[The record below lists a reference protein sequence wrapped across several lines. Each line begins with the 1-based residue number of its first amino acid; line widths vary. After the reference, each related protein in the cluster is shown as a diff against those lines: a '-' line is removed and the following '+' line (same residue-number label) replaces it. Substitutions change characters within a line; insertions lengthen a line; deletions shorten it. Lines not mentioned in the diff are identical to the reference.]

1 MKGVNK
7 MFWNYLILFL
17 GILSA
22 LFAFPYGKW
31 EITEK
36 NKSGGIIVYLI
47 STAGIA
53 LAIAQ
58 MAINS

>member
-1 MKGVNK
+1 
-7 MFWNYLILFL
+7 MFWNILILIL

-31 EITEK
+31 EIHQK
-36 NKSGGIIVYLI
+36 NKMGGIIVYII
-47 STAGIA
+47 STAEIV

-58 MAINS
+58 MMV